1 MVTNGLYRRFAVVF
15 AVFALLAGCG
25 DSGNAQ
31 QGGGGGRPPAKV
43 TSLTVE
49 PQQVT
54 VLEEY
59 AGRAQGVREV
69 EVRARIEAP
78 LQQRLYTEG
87 EYVEEGAPLFQ
98 LDAESFKV
106 AVDRAQAQLQ
116 SAEAS
121 LRQAQR
127 QWARIQELYQD
138 NAVSTRERDQAQ
150 SELEL
155 AQAEVALQRAELSS
169 AKIDLGYTVVE
180 APVSGITDLEAL
192 PEGSLVQPGDLLT
205 TVTQLEPIHVR
216 FALPEDD
223 AYARR
228 QAERALSGQQ
238 VDDLHDAKLILP
250 GNKVYGQTGQVD
262 FTDSSVDPE
271 TGTVRARAVFP
282 NPDRAIRPGQ
292 FVRVQLR
299 TATLSHAIV
308 VPERAIATSQQG
320 VAVFLI
326 NAEGQAQRQAV
337 ELGPVVESGRVIE
350 SGLEAGDT
358 IIVDG
363 LVSVRDGAPVNASPV
378 ASQSGE
384 QTSQA
389 GAEG

>member
-1 MVTNGLYRRFAVVF
+1 MVTNGLCRRFAVVF

-31 QGGGGGRPPAKV
+31 QGGGGRPPAKV

-87 EYVEEGAPLFQ
+87 EYVKEGAPLFQ

-127 QWARIQELYQD
+127 EWARIQELYQD

-169 AKIDLGYTVVE
+169 TKIDLGYTVVE

-250 GNKVYGQTGQVD
+250 GDKVYGQTGQVD

-299 TATLSHAIV
+299 TATLGNAIV

-326 NAEGQAQRQAV
+326 NAEGQAQRQAI

-378 ASQSGE
+378 AGQSGE